1 MSRIDFSRLRSLDAR
16 RLISALR
23 RDGFVLERQRGSHR
37 QFYHAD
43 GRRVTVSAH
52 RMGDTFRVGI
62 LRIMIEN
69 QARWDYDDLERLGII

>member
-1 MSRIDFSRLRSLDAR
+1 MSRVDYSRLRSLDAR
-16 RLISALR
+16 RFIRALR

-37 QFYHAD
+37 QFCHAD

-62 LRIMIEN
+62 LRVMIQD
-69 QARWDYDDLERLGII
+69 QARWDHDDLVRLGIL